1 MIYLS
6 GKTKILNLLCFLL
19 DLKKQFRLPMQS
31 NIPRIDINSL
41 SEHKEDHIM
50 VSRFA
55 EYLAIHPNL
64 TLPHRHSFYHLLFFT
79 EGGGMHTIDF
89 NHFEVKPYQ
98 IYFMVP
104 GQVHSWNFKG
114 NVEGFVVNFSD
125 IFFQSF
131 LLRPEYITSF
141 SFFTG
146 RTDGS
151 VINLP
156 DPMQGTVEHLFEGL
170 LRQATQRN
178 VYKEDMIRVLLLQ
191 LFILV
196 EQSTSLNRQQ
206 NTSYKSHPIVKDF
219 QKLIEKNFIDMRQ
232 PGEYAKILNIT
243 PNHLNALCKEHL
255 GRQAGEIIRDRIV
268 LEAKR
273 LLVNLGLTVSEIA
286 YKLNFN
292 DNSYFTKFFK
302 KEVGVNPEIFRK
314 NSILEKP

>member
-1 MIYLS
+1 MIYLF
-6 GKTKILNLLCFLL
+6 GKTEILNLPCLLL
-19 DLKKQFRLPMQS
+19 DLKTQFRLPMQS

-104 GQVHSWNFKG
+104 GQVHSWNF
-114 NVEGFVVNFSD
+114 EGKVDGYVVNFSNG
-125 IFFQSF
+125 FFKSF
-131 LLRPEYITSF
+131 LLRPDYIDSF
-141 SFFTG
+141 SFLTG
-146 RTDGS
+146 DTQRS
-151 VINLP
+151 VINLENP
-156 DPMQGTVEHLFEGL
+156 AKDSIVALFEKLVSQSQSGFGL
-170 LRQATQRN
+170 SA
-178 VYKEDMIRVLLLQ
+178 DMTRLLLLQ
-191 LFILV
+191 IFIQIELGYFSD
-196 EQSTSLNRQQ
+196 EKNNFLLQ
-206 NTSYKSHPIVKDF
+206 NNVLLRNF
-219 QKLIEKNFIDMRQ
+219 RKLIERNFLKLKL
-232 PGEYAKILNIT
+232 PGEYAELLYIS

-255 GRQAGEIIRDRIV
+255 GMQAGELVRERIL

-273 LLVNLGLTVSEIA
+273 LLVNMDVSVSEIA

-302 KEVGVNPEIFRK
+302 KEVGMTPDAFRK
-314 NSILEKP
+314 KLTAKRN